1 MEDAEKI
8 LANMAENELLLTKEI
23 RKLREENAS
32 LKKENKLL
40 QSRVTFLEARL
51 KEAESSEVDDDDL
64 LLSDAFDS
72 FYFKGGR
79 YGGAKNRSYN
89 CFNRA
94 GYETIKQFEGKSI
107 IDLLDVRNAGVFACA
122 LVIIVLEHFGVQIA
136 IQDTNDLP
144 VSGVGRK
151 PSVRDESA
159 CKAMIKRV
167 LAEMPKIR
175 EVCVFMK

>member
-1 MEDAEKI
+1 MEDAGKI
-8 LANMAENELLLTKEI
+8 LANMAENELLLTKEVQ
-23 RKLREENAS
+23 KLREENAS

-79 YGGAKNRSYN
+79 YDRAKNRTYN

-94 GYETIKQFEGKSI
+94 GYKTIRQFEGKSI
-107 IDLLDVRNAGVFACA
+107 IDLLDVRNAGAFACA
-122 LVIIVLEHFGVQIA
+122 VVIIVLEHFGVQIA
-136 IQDTNDLP
+136 IPDTNDLS
-144 VSGVGRK
+144 VNEIGWK
-151 PSVRDESA
+151 PSVRDKST
-159 CKAMIKRV
+159 CKEMIKRV
-167 LAEMPKIR
+167 LTELPKIR